1 MSEQEAPPDSGGA
14 EGSLLTANLFST
26 LQHTPASKQSALSG
40 LFLGSLL
47 EEQSPGGTGALA
59 ESLRKKAADM
69 RDRELQERRRKTR
82 AEHVG
87 KVLRD
92 ITLPIF
98 DQGDQIH
105 VFAHV
110 NNVGAD
116 PMDYL

>member
-1 MSEQEAPPDSGGA
+1 
-14 EGSLLTANLFST
+14 
-26 LQHTPASKQSALSG
+26 
-40 LFLGSLL
+40 
-47 EEQSPGGTGALA
+47 
-59 ESLRKKAADM
+59 M